1 MLPKKNTEVLPQGMK
16 QSQCSKRMISLHYTA
31 DPQQGL
37 TTEQVR
43 QRQAQNLINHDA
55 TVPTK
60 SIGAIIRENL
70 CTLFNLI
77 NAVLAFAV
85 FSVGSYKNMLFMGV
99 VLCNLFIGIVQEI
112 RAKCTVDRL
121 SLLHTAKAVVIRQ
134 GQQQEIPV
142 QQIVLDDILLLQNGN
157 QAAVDCL
164 VLTGHC
170 EVDESF
176 ITGESEPVYKQSG
189 DMILSG
195 SFIVSGTCRACA
207 ESIGN
212 DTYISSISREAKHYK
227 KTKSE
232 IMQTLNRI
240 IGVISLI
247 IIPVGMIL
255 LHNQLR
261 IPGTTYAEAIVQT
274 VAALIGM
281 IPEGLILLTS
291 TVLAVSVVRLA
302 RQQVM
307 VQDLYCI
314 ESLARV
320 DTICLDKTGTLTQ
333 GDLSLTGV
341 ELLQEEG
348 HPLAAI
354 LHNFT
359 AALEDNNATFAALRR
374 AYPPKEQWQAIATYP
389 FSSLHKWS
397 AVTFSQKG
405 TYILG
410 ATEFICPD
418 MPPSLQEKLQHLSQ
432 TNRVLLLAWTDQPV
446 QLGILPPQITPV
458 GFILLQDNL
467 RTAVQQTLE
476 YFTKQDINLKVISG
490 DNAYTVSNIAH
501 QAGVPNW
508 QNYIDMTTIQ
518 TQQQLKEAAENY
530 TMFGRVTPEQK
541 KQLIQ
546 ALQQNGHTVAM
557 TGDGVNDVLALR
569 QSDCSIAMAAGTDA
583 ARNVSQLVLLDS
595 NFDALPHVL
604 GEGRRSINNIQRSA
618 SLFLV
623 KTIYATFFALIF
635 LFVQL
640 PYPFIPIQLTLIS
653 CLTIGIPSFL
663 LALEPNHDRVQGK
676 FLKNILSK
684 SLPGGLTIVINLILI
699 LFCAQYFQFTAEEI
713 STLCVILT
721 GFTGFL
727 VLYRICL
734 PFHRSRF
741 AMYVMLITLFIFAI
755 LLLPDLFAI
764 TPLSHAALCFM
775 LCFFPLDYFIFYK
788 IFRLIQKQYHA

>member
-1 MLPKKNTEVLPQGMK
+1 
-16 QSQCSKRMISLHYTA
+16 
-31 DPQQGL
+31 
-37 TTEQVR
+37 
-43 QRQAQNLINHDA
+43 
-55 TVPTK
+55 
-60 SIGAIIRENL
+60 
-70 CTLFNLI
+70 
-77 NAVLAFAV
+77 
-85 FSVGSYKNMLFMGV
+85 MLF
-99 VLCNLFIGIVQEI
+99 
-112 RAKCTVDRL
+112 R
-121 SLLHTAKAVVIRQ
+121 S
-134 GQQQEIPV
+134 
-142 QQIVLDDILLLQNGN
+142 
-157 QAAVDCL
+157 
-164 VLTGHC
+164 
-170 EVDESF
+170 
-176 ITGESEPVYKQSG
+176 
-189 DMILSG
+189 
-195 SFIVSGTCRACA
+195 
-207 ESIGN
+207 
-212 DTYISSISREAKHYK
+212 
-227 KTKSE
+227 
-232 IMQTLNRI
+232 
-240 IGVISLI
+240 
-247 IIPVGMIL
+247 
-255 LHNQLR
+255 
-261 IPGTTYAEAIVQT
+261 
-274 VAALIGM
+274 
-281 IPEGLILLTS
+281 
-291 TVLAVSVVRLA
+291 A

-333 GDLSLTGV
+333 GDLSVTGV

-348 HPLAAI
+348 HPIAAI

-374 AYPPKEQWQAIATYP
+374 AYPPKEQWQVMATYP

-418 MPPSLQEKLQHLSQ
+418 MLPSLQEKLQQLSQ

-446 QLGILPPQITPV
+446 QPGILPPQITPV

-467 RTAVQQTLE
+467 RTAVKQTLE

-490 DNAYTVSNIAH
+490 DNACTVSNIAR

-508 QNYIDMTTIQ
+508 QNYINMTTIQ
-518 TQQQLKEAAENY
+518 TQEQIKEAAENY
-530 TMFGRVTPEQK
+530 TIFGRVTPEQK

-663 LALEPNHDRVQGK
+663 LALEPNHDRVQGN

-699 LFCAQYFQFTAEEI
+699 LLCAQYFQFTSEEI

-734 PFHRSRF
+734 PFRRSRF
-741 AMYVMLITLFIFAI
+741 AMYVMLIALFISAI

-764 TPLSHAALCFM
+764 TSLSHAALCFM
-775 LCFFPLDYFIFYK
+775 LCFFPLDYFIFYQ
-788 IFRLIQKQYHA
+788 IFRLIQKQYHT